1 MTYECEENQLSMGIL
16 QGGKGGPFASKEE
29 VEKACNEND
38 KCLGYN
44 NEESKIYHLLGSK
57 IYRACKEGVF
67 ILPILPNSEDS
78 CEDFTLCVKKAK

>member
-1 MTYECEENQLSMGIL
+1 MGVLSGDT
-16 QGGKGGPFASKEE
+16 FASKEE

-67 ILPILPNSEDS
+67 ILHSEDS